1 MWDAPIS
8 ALLNSPTVSSWKNNA
23 GLPPHGT
30 AFFGH
35 RSGSLPRMASIERTA
50 YRSKPNTSTMS
61 RKLPGTPSY
70 AMRCDEVSYSD
81 IMHIFFV
88 TERLES
94 F

>member
-1 MWDAPIS
+1 
-8 ALLNSPTVSSWKNNA
+8 
-23 GLPPHGT
+23 
-30 AFFGH
+30 
-35 RSGSLPRMASIERTA
+35 MASIARTA
-50 YRSKPNTSTMS
+50 YRPKLNTSTMS

-88 TERLES
+88 TERLKS